1 MREILSL
8 GVDLGGTKTEVAL
21 VKRFAAE
28 PGETPKSY
36 DVLLRRRTPTG
47 GEGGYEAVLA
57 TVTGLVRGVAAEL
70 GIHTRG
76 LPVGVGMP
84 GSVTRREGFV
94 KNSNTTCLNGRPFR
108 EDLSRALEREAAFD
122 NDANCFALAEAR
134 LGAGKH
140 VRDGVVFGVIL
151 GTGVGGG
158 IVFDGKP
165 WSGLQGLG
173 GEWGHHPVG
182 PWRRQSGDLAREVR
196 DVGAGLTERPACF
209 CGKMGCLELYAAGPA
224 VERDYLRR
232 SGRAA
237 RLPEIAAARGSD
249 AHAAAAIDE
258 MLEAFG
264 RGLAT
269 VIGILDPNL
278 IVLGGGVSNLDFL
291 YTEGIERVAAYV
303 LNDELLT
310 PIVRHELG
318 DSAGVLGAALLAG

>member
-28 PGETPKSY
+28 PGEAPKSFE
-36 DVLLRRRTPTG
+36 VLLRRRTPTR
-47 GEGGYEAVLA
+47 GEQGYDSVLA
-57 TVTGLVRGVAAEL
+57 TVAELVRGVAAEI
-70 GIHTRG
+70 GVPTRD

-94 KNSNTTCLNGRPFR
+94 KNSNTVCLNGRPFR

-182 PWRRQSGDLAREVR
+182 PWRRQRDALATQVR
-196 DVGAGLTERPACF
+196 DVGAGLSERPRCF

-232 SGRAA
+232 SGRSA
-237 RLPEIAAARGSD
+237 RLPEIAAARDSD

-269 VIGILDPNL
+269 VIDILDPSL
-278 IVLGGGVSNLDFL
+278 IVLGGGVSNLDIL
-291 YTEGIERVAAYV
+291 YTEGIERVSAYV